1 MPWPR
6 RTEIAEAR
14 KEARQTAN
22 CGGGWHTDHS
32 YDEVPAMGS
41 ILLARE
47 LSSVGGDT
55 FFANMGAAIDWT
67 T

>member
-14 KEARQTAN
+14 KAADQTTN
-22 CGGGWHTDHS
+22 IGGGWHTDRS

-47 LSSVGGDT
+47 LPSVGGDT
-55 FFANMGAAIDWT
+55 FFANMGAAINWT